1 MDLDTKLQNIAIIG
15 AGGKMGSGIAILL
28 LQEMMRLKL
37 TPEHKDKKFHL
48 YLIDVSDDLLDG
60 LQGYLRAQLRK
71 VAEKSCVTLRAA
83 YADDPTVVENYEVI
97 DKYIDDT
104 MVLVRTGKLIELAK
118 PATLVFEAIV
128 ENEDIKIDVFK
139 KLKEICGPDTYFF
152 TNTSSIPIKTLDDGA
167 GLDGRIIG
175 YHFYNPPV
183 VQKLAELISSD
194 NTKPELIELSKEIA
208 KRLRKTIVPANDIA
222 GFIGN
227 GYFMR
232 DGLYAIDEVLRL
244 KDELGFAG
252 AVYALDK
259 VGRDF
264 LVRPMGIF
272 QLIDYVGID
281 VFQLILKV
289 MNGYLPDQGL
299 HSDLIDKMIELGVK
313 GGQRS
318 DGSQKDGFLKYEK
331 NRPAAVFDPDKKD
344 YVPFD
349 KEGWTKD
356 IEDMLGPLP
365 DKHVPWKA
373 LLMDKSKEEKLKPY
387 FEALKTTDTKGA
399 EIAMAYLDEFREI
412 GKKLVDMG
420 VAGAPGDVDSVLML
434 GFYHLYGPFSPVTE

>member
-1 MDLDTKLQNIAIIG
+1 MDLDTRMQNVTVLG
-15 AGGKMGSGIAILL
+15 AGGKMGSGIATLL
-28 LQEMMRLKL
+28 LQEMARMRLS
-37 TPEHKDKKFHL
+37 PEYKDKKFRL
-48 YLIDVSDDLLDG
+48 NLIDVNDDLLDG
-60 LQGYLRAQLRK
+60 LQGYLRDQLRK
-71 VAEKSCVTLRAA
+71 VGEKTCVTLRDA
-83 YADDPTVVENYEVI
+83 YAARPDLVENYDII
-97 DKYIDDT
+97 DQYIEDA
-104 MVLVRTGKLIELAK
+104 MV
-118 PATLVFEAIV
+118 PARFSNLLEAAQGSHLVFEAIV
-128 ENEDIKIDVFK
+128 ENEKIKIKVFK
-139 KLKEICGPDTYFF
+139 KLNKVCGPDTYYF
-152 TNTSSIPIKTLDDGA
+152 TNTSSIPIKTIDEGA

-194 NTKPELIELSKEIA
+194 KTRPELVEMSKEIA
-208 KRLRKTIVPANDIA
+208 KRLRKTIVPSRDIA

-232 DGLYAIDEVLRL
+232 DGLYAIDEVQRL
-244 KDELGFAG
+244 KKELGFPG
-252 AVYALDK
+252 AIYALDK

-299 HSDLIDKMIELGVK
+299 HSSLIDKMIKLGVK

-318 DGSQKDGFLKYEK
+318 DGSQKDGFLKYQGG
-331 NRPAAVFDPDKKD
+331 RPVAVFDPGKKE
-344 YVPFD
+344 YVEFD
-349 KEGWTKD
+349 KQGWTKKV
-356 IEDMLGPLP
+356 EDKLGALP

-373 LLMDKSKEEKLKPY
+373 LLGDKRKDEKLAPY
-387 FEALKTTDTKGA
+387 FDALKHADTKGA
-399 EIAMAYLDEFREI
+399 EIAKAYLEKFHEI
-412 GKKLVDMG
+412 GKTLVDMG
-420 VAGAPGDVDSVLML
+420 VAGKPEDVDSVLQL

>member
-1 MDLDTKLQNIAIIG
+1 MDLNTRLQNVTVLG
-15 AGGKMGSGIAILL
+15 AGGKMGSGIATLL
-28 LQEMMRLKL
+28 LQEMARLRM
-37 TPEHKDKKFHL
+37 TPEYKDTKFKL
-48 YLIDVSDDLLDG
+48 NLIDVNEDLLDG
-60 LQGYLRAQLRK
+60 LKGYLRDQLRK
-71 VAEKSCVTLRAA
+71 VGEKTCVGLRQA
-83 YADDPTVVENYEVI
+83 YCEREDLVENYDII
-97 DKYIDDT
+97 DQYIEDA
-104 MVLVRTGKLIELAK
+104 MIPARFSNILEAAK
-118 PATLVFEAIV
+118 GSHMIFEAII
-128 ENEDIKIDVFK
+128 ENEKIKIKVFK
-139 KLKEICGPDTYFF
+139 KLSKICGPDTYYF
-152 TNTSSIPIKTLDDGA
+152 TNTSSIPIKTLDEGA

-183 VQKLAELISSD
+183 VQKLAELISSE

-208 KRLRKTIVPANDIA
+208 KRLRKTIVPSRDIA

-244 KDELGFAG
+244 KKEHGFPG

-272 QLIDYVGID
+272 QLIDYVGVD

-299 HSDLIDKMIELGVK
+299 HSKLIDKMIKLGVK

-318 DGSQKDGFLKYEK
+318 DGSQKDGFLKYQGA
-331 NRPAAVFDPDKKD
+331 RPVAVYDPDKKD
-344 YVPFD
+344 YVEFD

-356 IEDMLGPLP
+356 VEDMLGTLP
-365 DKHVPWKA
+365 DKHVPWKM
-373 LLMDKSKEEKLKPY
+373 LLMDRKKEEKLAPY
-387 FEALKTTDTKGA
+387 FAALKTTDTKGA
-399 EIAMAYLDEFREI
+399 KLANSYIEKFREI
-412 GKKLVDMG
+412 GKTLVDMG
-420 VAGAPGDVDSVLML
+420 VAEKPEDVDSVLQL

>member
-1 MDLDTKLQNIAIIG
+1 MDLDTRLQDVAIIG
-15 AGGKMGSGIAILL
+15 AGGKMGSGIATLL
-28 LQEMMRLKL
+28 LQEMMRLKFM
-37 TPEHKDKKFHL
+37 PENKDNTYHL
-48 YLIDVSDDLLDG
+48 YLIDISEELLDG
-60 LQGYLRAQLRK
+60 LQGYLRTQLRK
-71 VAEKSCVTLRAA
+71 VAEKTCGVLREA

-97 DKYIDDT
+97 DKFIDDA
-104 MVLVRTGKLIELAK
+104 MVMVRAGNLIEMAA
-118 PATLVFEAIV
+118 PATMVFEAIV
-128 ENEDIKIDVFK
+128 ENEDIKINVFK
-139 KLKEICGPDTYFF
+139 KLKELCPSGTYYF
-152 TNTSSIPIKTLDDGA
+152 TNTSSIPIKTLDEGA
-167 GLDGRIIG
+167 GLDGHIIG

-194 NTKPELIELSKEIA
+194 KTKPELIELSKEIA
-208 KRLRKTIVPANDIA
+208 KRLRKTIVPSNDIA

-232 DGLYAIDEVLRL
+232 DGLYAIDEVMRL

-289 MNGYLPDQGL
+289 MNSYLPEEKL
-299 HSDLIDKMIELGVK
+299 HSELIDKMMELGVK

-331 NRPAAVFDPDKKD
+331 SRPTAVYDPDKKA

-349 KEGWTKD
+349 NTGWTKD
-356 IEDMLGPLP
+356 IEDMLGPIP
-365 DKHVPWKA
+365 ENYIPWKM
-373 LLMDKSKEEKLKPY
+373 LLMDRAKEEKLKPY
-387 FEALKTTDTKGA
+387 FETLKKTDTKGA
-399 EIAMAYLDEFREI
+399 ELARSYLKEFREI

-420 VAGAPGDVDSVLML
+420 VAGAPGDVDNVLTL